1 MSKRWL
7 KEHFSDQFVKQ
18 AQASGYL
25 SRAAY
30 KLLAIQEKDQIFKP
44 GMTVV
49 DLGAA
54 PGGWSQVA
62 RDLVGDEGH
71 VIALDILPMEPY
83 SGVTFIQGDFRE
95 PDVLE
100 QLLEAVGDRPVDVVI
115 SDMAPNLSGNK
126 SIDQPRSMYLIE
138 LAWDCAQKILQPGGT
153 FLAKVFQGE
162 GVDAYIQDLRSHFKL
177 VKSRKPEASR
187 ARSREFYL
195 LSKGFLGYTDESRH

>member
-7 KEHFSDQFVKQ
+7 KEHFSDQYVKQ
-18 AQASGYL
+18 AQAKGYV

-30 KLLAIQEKDQIFKP
+30 KLIALQEKDHIFKP

-62 RDLVGDEGH
+62 RQLVGDRGR
-71 VIALDILPMEPY
+71 VIALDLLPMEPI

-95 PDVLE
+95 QTVLDVL
-100 QLLEAVGDRPVDVVI
+100 LKTLGDQKADVVI
-115 SDMAPNLSGNK
+115 SDMAPNLSGQK
-126 SIDQPRSMYLIE
+126 SIDQPRSMYLVE
-138 LAWDCAQKILQPGGT
+138 LAWECAQQILRPGGH
-153 FLAKVFQGE
+153 FLVKIFQGE
-162 GVDAYIQDLRSHFKL
+162 GVDRFLQDMKLHFET
-177 VKSRKPEASR
+177 VKSRKPGASR

-195 LSKGFLGYTDESRH
+195 LNKGFLGYTEESSF